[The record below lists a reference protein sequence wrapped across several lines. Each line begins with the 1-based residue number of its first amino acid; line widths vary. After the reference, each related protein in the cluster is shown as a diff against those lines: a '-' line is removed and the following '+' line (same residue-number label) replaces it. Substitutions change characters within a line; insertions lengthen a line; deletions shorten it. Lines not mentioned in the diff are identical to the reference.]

1 MLKKI
6 LIAVAAVLVLL
17 VVVIAMQPA
26 HYQVTRSMRIQAP
39 ADAVFAQINNFH
51 NWSAWS
57 PWGKLDP
64 AMKTTYSGP
73 DSGTGAI
80 YAWVGNKDVGE
91 GRMTI
96 LESRPSEFVRIRLE
110 FIQPFASV
118 ANTEFTVKPDGG
130 GVTVNWA
137 MDGENGF
144 IEKAVCLVQNMDK
157 MIGPD
162 FERGLAQLKSV
173 AESGAK

>member
-96 LESRPSEFVRIRLE
+96 LESRPSEFIH
-110 FIQPFASV
+110 A
-118 ANTEFTVKPDGG
+118 
-130 GVTVNWA
+130 
-137 MDGENGF
+137 
-144 IEKAVCLVQNMDK
+144 
-157 MIGPD
+157 
-162 FERGLAQLKSV
+162 
-173 AESGAK
+173 